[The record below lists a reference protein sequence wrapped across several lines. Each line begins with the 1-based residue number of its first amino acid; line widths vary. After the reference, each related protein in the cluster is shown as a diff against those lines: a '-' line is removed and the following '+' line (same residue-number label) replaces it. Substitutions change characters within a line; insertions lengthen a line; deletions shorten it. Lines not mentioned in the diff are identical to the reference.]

1 MESTNK
7 DWRDLNLENEEIELL
22 ESIENGEW
30 HSVSNIEDRKNNLRN
45 FFSKNNEN
53 SNSVKIEIDKDVF
66 NLLLS
71 KSNQSGVGYKEL
83 IEKMIRN
90 FTVGKVAF

>member
-1 MESTNK
+1 MKSTNK
-7 DWRDLNLENEEIELL
+7 DWSDLNLENEEIELL

-30 HSVSNIEDRKNNLRN
+30 QSIGNIEDRKNNLRN
-45 FFSKNNEN
+45 FFLKNNEN

-66 NLLLS
+66 NLLIS
-71 KSNQSGVGYKEL
+71 KSNQSGVSYKEL